1 VIDGAL
7 ERSIAYARDDKVSV
21 LNGYDDICSRRS
33 PKKKRYAEIVFVVSD
48 LTSYVLIECLIELN
62 GTQFVLRTAAQTPAT
77 LSR

>member
-7 ERSIAYARDDKVSV
+7 ERSLADARDDKVSV
-21 LNGYDDICSRRS
+21 NGYDDICSRRP

-62 GTQFVLRTAAQTPAT
+62 GTQFVLRKAAQTPAT